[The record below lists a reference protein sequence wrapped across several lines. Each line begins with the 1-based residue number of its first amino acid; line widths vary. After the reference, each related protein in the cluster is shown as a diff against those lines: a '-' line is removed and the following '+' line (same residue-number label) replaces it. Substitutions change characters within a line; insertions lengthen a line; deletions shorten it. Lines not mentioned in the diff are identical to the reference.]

1 MAQGGG
7 VAPRRLQVAG
17 CIGQAARRAGLS
29 AGVGLALLVSAGGA
43 LLARHYGLPG
53 GALIGALLAA
63 AAARLL
69 GAPLEE
75 PPEWLRT
82 TGRIVLGLTIGAT
95 VTPGT
100 LQSVARAMLPVTIL
114 LLVMVV
120 LGLLTAVAIHRFT
133 RMPLPTA
140 LCSTTPGA
148 IAPMIALA
156 GDLGGD
162 AAVAA
167 SMQLVRLLGILA
179 FVPAFVRGIVA
190 SAPAAPAPLAATAA
204 PASDASLSLAIL
216 FLLGLLAGVVAVRR
230 QVPGGDLLAGL
241 AVAALANPI
250 WLHLP
255 GAPEW
260 WSIFAQ
266 WVLGAAVGASITRA
280 ALRTFRPY
288 ALAGTLMTVSLIG
301 SGLALGWA
309 LSHVTA
315 LDLATC
321 ITGSAPGGADTMI
334 VLAADLGADV
344 HLVTAMHVSRQI
356 ILMLLLPVLA
366 RLATGR
372 RREVAAEARR
382 APKPSR

>member
-1 MAQGGG
+1 MASGGG
-7 VAPRRLQVAG
+7 IAPRRAQAAG
-17 CIGQAARRAGLS
+17 RIGQAARRAGLS
-29 AGVGLALLVSAGGA
+29 AGVGLTLLVSAGGA

-53 GALIGALLAA
+53 GVLIGALVAA
-63 AAARLL
+63 AVARLL
-69 GAPLEE
+69 GAPLDE
-75 PPEWLRT
+75 PPEWLRIA
-82 TGRIVLGLTIGAT
+82 GRIVLGLTIGAT
-95 VTPGT
+95 VTPST
-100 LQSVARAMLPVTIL
+100 LQSVARAMLPVTLL

-120 LGLLTAVAIHRFT
+120 LGLLTAFAIHRFT

-179 FVPAFVRGIVA
+179 FVPAFVRGVVGGAPAVVA
-190 SAPAAPAPLAATAA
+190 SLPAAEAAGGAP
-204 PASDASLSLAIL
+204 LSLAA
-216 FLLGLLAGVVAVRR
+216 LLVLGVLAGVAATRLR
-230 QVPGGDLLAGL
+230 VPGGDLLAGL

-250 WLHLP
+250 WLRLA
-255 GAPEW
+255 GAPEPW
-260 WSIFAQ
+260 GVFAQ
-266 WVLGAAVGASITRA
+266 WILGAAVGATITRS

-288 ALAGTLMTVSLIG
+288 ALAGGLMTASLIG

-309 LSHVTA
+309 LSRVTA

-366 RLATGR
+366 RIAAGKPT
-372 RREVAAEARR
+372 AEAQNTT
-382 APKPSR
+382 